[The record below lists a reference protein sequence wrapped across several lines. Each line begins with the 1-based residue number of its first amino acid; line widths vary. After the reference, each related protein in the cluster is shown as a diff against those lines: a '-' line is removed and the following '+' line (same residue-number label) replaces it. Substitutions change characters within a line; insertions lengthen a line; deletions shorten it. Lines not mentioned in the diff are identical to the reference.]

1 MFRRK
6 GRDILEKYDYLC
18 SEETII
24 KRNMKHLEITG
35 HQDYLALNKQDIII
49 LDNIRDLPENSTYTT
64 ERVLVM
70 ICTTGKIHFDYD
82 GQLTTVHNGELFLGA
97 PGSVMSDYMV
107 SADFDCKLL
116 AVKPTEVMAS
126 RELRSMIINSMLHI
140 KAHPVA
146 HLTESDAE
154 DVSAY
159 YDLICHRIRQTEH
172 RYQNGEVCSLIN
184 AFLLRVVGIMDSGLD
199 VTETVSSVHGD
210 QLVEK
215 FVWMVN
221 EDCGRNRL
229 VEYYAERLNITP
241 KYLSTLVRNTLGRT
255 PTDVIKMVTMK
266 EIERR
271 LRYSTDSIKQIAA
284 ALNFPNT
291 SFFGKYFKQHSGMTP
306 NSYRKKY
313 HK

>member
-1 MFRRK
+1 
-6 GRDILEKYDYLC
+6 
-18 SEETII
+18 
-24 KRNMKHLEITG
+24 MKHLEITG
-35 HQDYLALNKQDIII
+35 HQNYLALNEQDIIVM
-49 LDNIRDLPENSTYTT
+49 DNIRDLPEGSTYTT
-64 ERVLVM
+64 EHVLVM
-70 ICTTGKIHFDYD
+70 ICTTGKMQFDYD
-82 GQLTTVHNGELFLGA
+82 GQLTTVRNGELFLGV
-97 PGSVMSDYMV
+97 PGSVLSDYMV
-107 SADFDCKLL
+107 SPGFDCKLL
-116 AVKPTEVMAS
+116 AVKPTEVIAS
-126 RELRSMIINSMLHI
+126 RELRTMVINSLLYI
-140 KAHPVA
+140 KTHPVTL
-146 HLTESDAE
+146 LTESDAE

-159 YDLICHRIRQTEH
+159 YDLICQRIRHNEH

-199 VTETVSSVHGD
+199 ATETASSVHGD

-255 PTDVIKMVTMK
+255 PTDVIKVVTMK

-271 LRYSTDSIKQIAA
+271 LRYSTDSIKQISA
-284 ALNFPNT
+284 ALSFPNT

>member
-1 MFRRK
+1 
-6 GRDILEKYDYLC
+6 
-18 SEETII
+18 
-24 KRNMKHLEITG
+24 
-35 HQDYLALNKQDIII
+35 
-49 LDNIRDLPENSTYTT
+49 
-64 ERVLVM
+64 M

-82 GQLTTVHNGELFLGA
+82 GQLTTVHNGELFLGV
-97 PGSVMSDYMV
+97 PGSVVSDYMV
-107 SADFDCKLL
+107 SPDFDCKLL

-126 RELRSMIINSMLHI
+126 RELHTMIINSMLYI

-159 YDLICHRIRQTEH
+159 YDLICRRIRQTEH

-184 AFLLRVVGIMDSGLD
+184 AFLLRVVDIMDSGLD
-199 VTETVSSVHGD
+199 VKETVSSVHGD

-221 EDCGRNRL
+221 EDCGRKRP

-255 PTDVIKMVTMK
+255 PTDVIKVVTMK

-291 SFFGKYFKQHSGMTP
+291 SFLGKYFKQHSGVTP

>member
-1 MFRRK
+1 
-6 GRDILEKYDYLC
+6 
-18 SEETII
+18 
-24 KRNMKHLEITG
+24 MKHLEFVG
-35 HQDYLALNKQDIII
+35 HQEYLAFNEQDLIII
-49 LDNIRDLPENSTYTT
+49 DKIQDLPENSAHTT
-64 ERVLVM
+64 EHVLVM
-70 ICTTGKIHFDYD
+70 ICTTGKIQFDYD
-82 GQLTTVHNGELFLGA
+82 GQLTTVHKGELFLGV
-97 PGSVMSDYMV
+97 PGSVVSDYMV
-107 SADFDCKLL
+107 SPDFDCKLI

-126 RELRSMIINSMLHI
+126 RELHTMIINSILHI
-140 KAHPVA
+140 KTHPVA

-184 AFLLRVVGIMDSGLD
+184 AFLLRVVGIMDSGPD

-221 EDCGRNRL
+221 EDCGRKRP

-255 PTDVIKMVTMK
+255 PTDVIKVVTMK

-271 LRYSTDSIKQIAA
+271 LRYTDDSIKQISQAM
-284 ALNFPNT
+284 NFPNT
-291 SFFGKYFKQHSGMTP
+291 SFFGKYFKQHSGVTP

>member
-1 MFRRK
+1 
-6 GRDILEKYDYLC
+6 
-18 SEETII
+18 
-24 KRNMKHLEITG
+24 MKHLGITG
-35 HQDYLALNKQDIII
+35 YQDYLSINKQDIII
-49 LDNIRDLPENSTYTT
+49 MDNIRDLPENSTYTT
-64 ERVLVM
+64 EHVLVM

-82 GQLTTVHNGELFLGA
+82 GQLTTVHNGELFLGV
-97 PGSVMSDYMV
+97 PGSVLSDYMV
-107 SADFDCKLL
+107 SPDFVCKLL
-116 AVKPTEVMAS
+116 AVKPTEVTAS
-126 RELRSMIINSMLHI
+126 RELHAMVINSILHI
-140 KAHPVA
+140 KTHPVA

-184 AFLLRVVGIMDSGLD
+184 AFLLRVVGILDSGLD
-199 VTETVSSVHGD
+199 ATETISSVRGD

-221 EDCGRNRL
+221 EDCGRKRP

-255 PTDVIKMVTMK
+255 PTDVIKVVTMK

-271 LRYSTDSIKQIAA
+271 LRYSEDSIKQISV

-306 NSYRKKY
+306 NSFRKKY